1 VKSANLG
8 VEFKI
13 AVLRKFNELEEK
25 YREWFNTI
33 KRETQQ
39 TELNQ
44 KNQTEA
50 VQQNEKLWLR
60 ASIAEYSKKNKE
72 IAS

>member
-1 VKSANLG
+1 MKSANLG